1 MAEAYPALWKNA
13 YAPEGCTPD
22 QHDAYA
28 VATWLRQADRDGRLL
43 VALKPDLLTSQRAAA
58 QMEGWILGVG

>member
-13 YAPEGCTPD
+13 YAPEGRTPD

-28 VATWLRQADRDGRLL
+28 VATWLRQADCDGRLL
-43 VALKPDLLTSQRAAA
+43 AALKLDLPPAQRALA
-58 QMEGWILGVG
+58 QVEGWILGVG